1 MFFWDQEQISDRFSL
16 SQLLFVP
23 NAHHLTDVPQHNDNI
38 IVLKFR
44 NCEWES
50 YLCKSTLFMTANWQG
65 VAMLWSFINILRL
78 SNPSPFWQKN
88 RQIDFVVT
96 RLCLSVCLEK
106 TVTTSLY
113 PLKIFCCTYL
123 IVNFSKTGLGSIT
136 NQHITMNIKIYGNQL
151 RGGGWVVL

>member
-1 MFFWDQEQISDRFSL
+1 MSEVFWDQEQISDRFSVF
-16 SQLLFVP
+16 QLLFVP
-23 NAHHLTDVPQHNDNI
+23 NSHHLTEFPQHNDNI

-50 YLCKSTLFMTANWQG
+50 YLCKSYFMTANSQG
-65 VAMLWSFINILRL
+65 VAMLWSFINILHL
-78 SNPSPFWQKN
+78 LNPSPFWQNN

-113 PLKIFCCTYL
+113 PLKIFLLCISYCQFL
-123 IVNFSKTGLGSIT
+123 KNWIR
-136 NQHITMNIKIYGNQL
+136 IKCKPSHHNEH
-151 RGGGWVVL
+151 